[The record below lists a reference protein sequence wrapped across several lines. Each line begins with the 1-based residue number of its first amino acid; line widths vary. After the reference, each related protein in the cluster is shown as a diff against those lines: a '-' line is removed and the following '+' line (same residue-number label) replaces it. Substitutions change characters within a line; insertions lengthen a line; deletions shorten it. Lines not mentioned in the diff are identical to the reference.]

1 MKFDNVAD
9 TATTQPLNANL
20 SFREELAKLQEQSD
34 QPSNEANTEERVA
47 ADQSGTE
54 ASSGEHEVGDDR
66 DSPDDNGN
74 SSPNDS
80 DDDDLG
86 DNQPLIPRKRLN
98 KEIEKK
104 RVMEAKWL
112 QEREEKIRFQTELE
126 MINKALA
133 QVGQPAQSQGSPQQ
147 DQFQPLDDEAHQFYS
162 QKYSAQ
168 DEKIAALQ
176 QEIER
181 TRFES
186 ALNQQHQSF
195 VKQAPDF
202 DDAYQFLIKTETE
215 ANKSFA
221 RDAEQA
227 QLLAMQKLRSIA
239 EGSLNNGKNAAEVF
253 YKMAKSYGF
262 ATKPS
267 KPVANLDAIQNNMR
281 KSKVAD
287 VSTAP
292 LSPSNGGGNY
302 NTLEQFDKLYTGNT
316 KEGRERFH
324 AALKAARDNR

>member
-1 MKFDNVAD
+1 MKFET
-9 TATTQPLNANL
+9 TAENAVTQPLNSNL
-20 SFREELAKLQEQSD
+20 AFREELAKLQEQSEQSIND
-34 QPSNEANTEERVA
+34 TGHEDASETENTESDE
-47 ADQSGTE
+47 QSNQHDDVS
-54 ASSGEHEVGDDR
+54 AGDD
-66 DSPDDNGN
+66 SDNTG
-74 SSPNDS
+74 SSSTNDP
-80 DDDDLG
+80 DDDDIIG
-86 DNQPLIPRKRLN
+86 DERLIPKGRFK
-98 KEIEKK
+98 KAIESKK
-104 RVMEAKWL
+104 AMEAKWL
-112 QEREEKIRFQTELE
+112 QEREEKIRALTELE

-133 QVGQPAQSQGSPQQ
+133 QVGQPQQSQGSTQQ

-186 ALNQQHQSF
+186 TLNQQHQSF

-202 DDAYQFLIKTETE
+202 DEAYQYLIKTEVE
-215 ANKSFA
+215 ANKVFA
-221 RDAEQA
+221 RDEEQA

-262 ATKPS
+262 AAKPS

-281 KSKVAD
+281 KSRVAD
-287 VSTAP
+287 VSIAP
-292 LSPSNGGGNY
+292 LSPSNGAGNY
-302 NTLEQFDKLYTGNT
+302 VTWENFNKIYPGNT
-316 KEGRERFH
+316 PEGKEKFH
-324 AALKAARDNR
+324 AILKAMQNNK

>member
-1 MKFDNVAD
+1 MKLD
-9 TATTQPLNANL
+9 TTTDTVVTQPLNANL
-20 SFREELAKLQEQSD
+20 SFREELAKLQEQSE
-34 QPSNEANTEERVA
+34 QPNNETATEERIET
-47 ADQSGTE
+47 DTGTDG
-54 ASSGEHEVGDDR
+54 SSDEHELSDKGDSA
-66 DSPDDNGN
+66 DSDGRN
-74 SSPNDS
+74 SDNDS
-80 DDDDLG
+80 DDDDFG

-104 RVMEAKWL
+104 RTMEAKYL
-112 QEREEKIRFQTELE
+112 QEREDKIRYQTELE

-133 QVGQPAQSQGSPQQ
+133 QVSQPQQSQGSPKQE
-147 DQFQPLDDEAHQFYS
+147 QFQPLDDEAHQFYS

-186 ALNQQHQSF
+186 ALNQHHQSF

-202 DDAYQFLIKTETE
+202 DEAYQFLMKTEIE
-215 ANKSFA
+215 ATKVFA
-221 RDAEQA
+221 RDEEQA

-262 ATKPS
+262 SAKPS
-267 KPVANLDAIQNNMR
+267 KPTPNLDAIANNMR

-316 KEGRERFH
+316 KENRDRFH
-324 AALKAARDNR
+324 AALKAIQQNR